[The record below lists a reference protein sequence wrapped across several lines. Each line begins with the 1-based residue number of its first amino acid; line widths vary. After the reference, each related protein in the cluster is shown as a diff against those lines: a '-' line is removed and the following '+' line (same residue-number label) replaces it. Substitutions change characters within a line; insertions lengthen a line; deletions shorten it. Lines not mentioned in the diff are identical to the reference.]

1 VLACNAL
8 ESKVEV
14 FEMSAADI
22 AQRNLTL
29 TLDQVFSDAPAIEAI
44 LAAHHFYVSNG
55 ATVAYTLRKDV
66 SSTGTGK

>member
-1 VLACNAL
+1 
-8 ESKVEV
+8 
-14 FEMSAADI
+14 MSAADI
-22 AQRNLTL
+22 AQRNPTL